1 MAATELWGVPK
12 PEYTRDH
19 PHILFRGFR
28 NSGWMRMFE
37 KRNIRIKEE
46 WIRRGTA
53 AVVLSAGLL
62 VLLLRVQSAHS
73 GSAEAD
79 CLFAEPP
86 AQEQYQY
93 REILHER
100 TDGQQELS
108 LYARAALLL
117 DADNNRV
124 LYEENGTQV
133 MAMAST
139 TKIMT
144 CILALEYGNPD
155 DLVTVSAR
163 AAAMPKVKC
172 YLREGEQY
180 RLGDLVYS
188 MMLQSHNDTAA
199 AIAEHIG
206 GSIEGFAEMMNRKAI
221 DLGCTD
227 TLFITPN
234 GLDASREDG
243 SFHSTTAYDLARIAA
258 YAIQNEDFLRII
270 GTRSYSFSSADGRRS
285 FTVSNADA
293 FLDMMDGAL
302 GIKTGFTGQAGY
314 CFVGG
319 LKRDGKTFISVVLG
333 CGWPPNKSYKW
344 HDTKALMEYGLS
356 GYAYEEIQVTD
367 EVQGLTVLNGKEKS
381 VPLAIRPEPFGLL
394 LCTGDEIVY
403 EREMC
408 TSLTAPVE
416 KGEVAGYDRYY
427 VNGELYRVFPIYTG
441 DAVGRIDYP
450 FCFSDVL
457 DKFLL

>member
-1 MAATELWGVPK
+1 MSNKHG
-12 PEYTRDH
+12 TR
-19 PHILFRGFR
+19 
-28 NSGWMRMFE
+28 S
-37 KRNIRIKEE
+37 KEV

-53 AVVLSAGLL
+53 AAVLTAGLL
-62 VLLLRVQSAHS
+62 VLLLRVQSAPNN
-73 GSAEAD
+73 GRGAD
-79 CLFAEPP
+79 SLFAG
-86 AQEQYQY
+86 ASKQRQY
-93 REILHER
+93 RHVERLHEK
-100 TDGQQELS
+100 TAEQPSLP

-117 DADNNRV
+117 DADNNRI
-124 LYEENGTQV
+124 LYEDNGTKV

-180 RLGDLVYS
+180 RLGDLLYS

-206 GSIEGFAEMMNRKAI
+206 GSVEGFAELMNRKAL

-234 GLDASREDG
+234 GLDAAKEDG
-243 SFHSTTAYDLARIAA
+243 SFHSTTAYDLACIAS

-270 GTRSYSFSSADGRRS
+270 GTRSYSFSSADGTRS

-293 FLDMMDGAL
+293 FLDLMDGAI

-314 CFVGG
+314 CFVGA
-319 LKRDGKTFISVVLG
+319 LKREGKTFVSVVLA

-344 HDTKALMEYGLS
+344 HDTKALMEYGIA
-356 GYAYEEIQVTD
+356 GYAYQDIPTMGEAPPI
-367 EVQGLTVLNGKEKS
+367 TVLNGKEKHVS
-381 VPLAIRPEPFGLL
+381 AAVSSEPFGLL
-394 LCTGDEIVY
+394 LSDYDEVVC
-403 EREMC
+403 EREMN
-408 TSLTAPVE
+408 TVMTAPVNA
-416 KGEVAGYDRYY
+416 GETAGYDRYY
-427 VNGELYRVFPIYTG
+427 INGTLYRVFPIYTEE
-441 DAVGRIDYP
+441 AVERIDFL
-450 FCFSDVL
+450 FCLNDVIGKL
-457 DKFLL
+457 FL

>member
-1 MAATELWGVPK
+1 MAS
-12 PEYTRDH
+12 EYGQKL
-19 PHILFRGFR
+19 PHILFRDLK
-28 NSGWMRMFE
+28 NSGWMRMSN
-37 KRNIRIKEE
+37 KQGRGIRET

-53 AVVLSAGLL
+53 AAVLTAGLF
-62 VLLLRVQSAHS
+62 VLLLRVQSMPD
-73 GSAEAD
+73 GGRGAD
-79 CLFAEPP
+79 SLFAEPP
-86 AQEQYQY
+86 QQQQY
-93 REILHER
+93 RNEIVLHEK
-100 TDGQQELS
+100 TADQPPLS

-124 LYEENGTQV
+124 LYENNGKQV

-180 RLGDLVYS
+180 RLGDLLYS

-206 GSIEGFAEMMNRKAI
+206 GSIEGFAELMNRKAI

-234 GLDASREDG
+234 GLDAVKEDG
-243 SFHSTTAYDLARIAA
+243 SFHSTTAYDLARIAS
-258 YAIQNEDFLRII
+258 YAIQNEEFLRII
-270 GTRSYSFSSADGRRS
+270 GTRSYSFSSADGARS

-293 FLDMMDGAL
+293 FLDMMDGAI

-314 CFVGG
+314 CFVGA
-319 LKRDGKTFISVVLG
+319 LKRDEKTFVSVVLA

-344 HDTKALMEYGLS
+344 HDTRALMEYGIS
-356 GYAYEEIQVTD
+356 GYAYEDIPVTD
-367 EVQGLTVLNGKEKS
+367 EAPAVIVLGGKKKAVPTVVS
-381 VPLAIRPEPFGLL
+381 PEPFGLL
-394 LCTGDEIVY
+394 LSDYDEVVY
-403 EREMC
+403 EREMN

-416 KGEVAGYDRYY
+416 AGEIAGYDRYY
-427 VNGELYRVFPIYTG
+427 VNGALYRVFPIYTG
-441 DAVGRIDYP
+441 GEVERIDYP
-450 FCFSDVL
+450 FCLNDVIE
-457 DKFLL
+457 KLLL

>member
-1 MAATELWGVPK
+1 M
-12 PEYTRDH
+12 
-19 PHILFRGFR
+19 
-28 NSGWMRMFE
+28 SGRI
-37 KRNIRIKEE
+37 NIRLKEE

-53 AVVLSAGLL
+53 AAILTAGLL
-62 VLLLRVQSAHS
+62 VLLLRVQSVRN
-73 GSAEAD
+73 GKGEAD
-79 CLFAEPP
+79 SLFAGAPE
-86 AQEQYQY
+86 QESCQY

-100 TDGQQELS
+100 TDEQQDLS

-180 RLGDLVYS
+180 RLGDLIYS

-206 GSIEGFAEMMNRKAI
+206 GSIEGFAEMMNQKAL

-243 SFHSTTAYDLARIAA
+243 SYHSTTAYDLARIAA
-258 YAIQNEDFLRII
+258 YAIQNEEFLRII

-285 FTVSNADA
+285 FTVSNADR

-344 HDTKALMEYGLS
+344 HDTKALMEYGIS
-356 GYAYEEIQVTD
+356 GYEYEEIPVAD
-367 EVQGLTVLNGKEKS
+367 EVPSVTVLNGKEKNI
-381 VPLAIRPEPFGLL
+381 PLVICPEPFRLL
-394 LCTGDEIVY
+394 LSSSDEVVY
-403 EREMC
+403 EREVR
-408 TSLTAPVE
+408 TALTAPVE
-416 KGEVAGYDRYY
+416 AGEVAGYDKYY
-427 VNGELYRVFPIYTG
+427 VNGVLYRVFPIYTG
-441 DAVGRIDYP
+441 EAAGRIDYP
-450 FCFSDVL
+450 FCLADVF
-457 DKFLL
+457 DRLLL

>member
-1 MAATELWGVPK
+1 MSDK
-12 PEYTRDH
+12 RDT
-19 PHILFRGFR
+19 
-28 NSGWMRMFE
+28 
-37 KRNIRIKEE
+37 KRKEE
-46 WIRRGTA
+46 WIRRSTA
-53 AVVLSAGLL
+53 AAVLTAGLF
-62 VLLLRVQSAHS
+62 VLLLRAHGAQ
-73 GSAEAD
+73 GSAQGAD
-79 CLFAEPP
+79 SLFAEEP
-86 AQEQYQY
+86 AQRQYQY
-93 REILHER
+93 EEILHGKTAE
-100 TDGQQELS
+100 QPSLS

-124 LYEENGTQV
+124 LYEEKGTQI

-180 RLGDLVYS
+180 RLGDLLYS

-206 GSIEGFAEMMNRKAI
+206 GSIEGFAELMNRKAI

-234 GLDASREDG
+234 GLDAVKEDG
-243 SFHSTTAYDLARIAA
+243 SFHSTTAYDLARIAS
-258 YAIQNEDFLRII
+258 YAIQNENFLRII
-270 GTRSYSFSSADGRRS
+270 GTRSYSFSSVDGTRS

-293 FLDMMDGAL
+293 FLDMMDGAI

-314 CFVGG
+314 CFVGA
-319 LKRDGKTFISVVLG
+319 LQREEKTFVSVVLA

-344 HDTKALMEYGLS
+344 HDTRALMEYGIS
-356 GYAYEEIQVTD
+356 GYAYEEIPVRED
-367 EVQGLTVLNGKEKS
+367 VPSITVLNGKEKTIPAS
-381 VPLAIRPEPFGLL
+381 VSPEPFGLL
-394 LCTGDEIVY
+394 LSGYDEVVY
-403 EREMC
+403 EREMN
-408 TSLTAPVE
+408 TALTAPVE
-416 KGEVAGYDRYY
+416 IGEVAGYDKYY
-427 VNGELYRVFPIYTG
+427 VNGVLYRVFPIYTG
-441 DAVGRIDYP
+441 AAVERIDYP
-450 FCFSDVL
+450 FCLSHMIE
-457 DKFLL
+457 KLLL

>member
-1 MAATELWGVPK
+1 MSG
-12 PEYTRDH
+12 R
-19 PHILFRGFR
+19 R
-28 NSGWMRMFE
+28 NR
-37 KRNIRIKEE
+37 KIKEE
-46 WIRRGTA
+46 WMRRGTA
-53 AVVLSAGLL
+53 AAILTAGLL
-62 VLLLRVQSAHS
+62 VLLLRVQSAHHGS
-73 GSAEAD
+73 GEAES
-79 CLFAEPP
+79 LFARAPG
-86 AQEQYQY
+86 QETYRQ

-100 TDGQQELS
+100 TARQQELS

-124 LYEENGTQV
+124 LYEENGTQI

-180 RLGDLVYS
+180 RLGDLLYS

-206 GSIEGFAEMMNRKAI
+206 GSIEGFAEMMNQKAL

-243 SFHSTTAYDLARIAA
+243 SYHSTTAYDLARIAA
-258 YAIQNEDFLRII
+258 YAIQNEEFLHII
-270 GTRSYSFSSADGRRS
+270 ATRSYSFSSADGRRS
-285 FTVSNADA
+285 FTVSNADQ

-344 HDTKALMEYGLS
+344 RDTKMLMEYGIS
-356 GYAYEEIQVTD
+356 GYDYEEIPVAD
-367 EVQGLTVLNGKEKS
+367 EVPTVTVLNGKEKS
-381 VPLAIRPEPFGLL
+381 IPLVIRPEPLRILL
-394 LCTGDEIVY
+394 SGCDEVVY
-403 EREMC
+403 EREVR
-408 TSLTAPVE
+408 TTLTAPVE
-416 KGEVAGYDRYY
+416 TGEVAGYDKYY
-427 VNGELYRVFPIYTG
+427 VNGVLYRVFPIYTG
-441 DAVGRIDYP
+441 EASGRIDYP
-450 FCFSDVL
+450 FCLSDVL

>member
-1 MAATELWGVPK
+1 MSDK
-12 PEYTRDH
+12 
-19 PHILFRGFR
+19 RG
-28 NSGWMRMFE
+28 
-37 KRNIRIKEE
+37 KKIKEE

-53 AVVLSAGLL
+53 AAVLTAGLL
-62 VLLLRVQSAHS
+62 MLLLRVHSAQGNGQGS
-73 GSAEAD
+73 GS
-79 CLFAEPP
+79 LFAEAPK
-86 AQEQYQY
+86 QQQYHH
-93 REILHER
+93 EEMLHEK
-100 TDGQQELS
+100 TAEPPSLS
-108 LYARAALLL
+108 LYARSALLL

-124 LYEENGTQV
+124 LYEHNGTQV

-180 RLGDLVYS
+180 RLGDLLYS

-206 GSIEGFAEMMNRKAI
+206 GSIEGFAELMNRKAI

-234 GLDASREDG
+234 GLDAVKEDG

-270 GTRSYSFSSADGRRS
+270 GTRSYSFSSADGKRS
-285 FTVSNADA
+285 FSVSNTDA
-293 FLDMMDGAL
+293 FLDMMDGAI

-314 CFVGG
+314 CFVGA
-319 LKRDGKTFISVVLG
+319 LKREEKTFVSVVLA

-344 HDTKALMEYGLS
+344 HDTKALMEYGIS
-356 GYAYEEIQVTD
+356 GYAYEEIPVAD
-367 EVQGLTVLNGKEKS
+367 ETLLITVLDGKEKI
-381 VPLAIRPEPFGLL
+381 VPAVISPEPFGLL
-394 LCTGDEIVY
+394 LSEYDEVVY
-403 EREMC
+403 EREM
-408 TSLTAPVE
+408 SAVLTAPVE
-416 KGEVAGYDRYY
+416 AGEVAGYDRYY
-427 VNGELYRVFPIYTG
+427 VNGMLYRVFPIYTG
-441 DAVGRIDYP
+441 AAVERIDYP
-450 FCFSDVL
+450 FCLADVL
-457 DKFLL
+457 EKLLL

>member
-1 MAATELWGVPK
+1 M
-12 PEYTRDH
+12 DM
-19 PHILFRGFR
+19 
-28 NSGWMRMFE
+28 SGRI
-37 KRNIRIKEE
+37 NIRMKEE

-53 AVVLSAGLL
+53 AVILTAGLL
-62 VLLLRVQSAHS
+62 VLLLRVQSADDRSH
-73 GSAEAD
+73 GAD
-79 CLFAEPP
+79 GLFAGVPE
-86 AQEQYQY
+86 QEAYQY

-100 TDGQQELS
+100 TAEQQDLS

-133 MAMAST
+133 MPMAST

-144 CILALEYGNPD
+144 CILALEYGNLD

-180 RLGDLVYS
+180 RLGDLIYS

-206 GSIEGFAEMMNRKAI
+206 GSIEGFAEMMNQKAL

-234 GLDASREDG
+234 GLDAAREDG
-243 SFHSTTAYDLARIAA
+243 SYHSTTAYDLARIAA
-258 YAIQNEDFLRII
+258 YAIQNEEFLRII

-285 FTVSNADA
+285 FTVSNADQ

-356 GYAYEEIQVTD
+356 GYAYEEIPVRD
-367 EVQGLTVLNGKEKS
+367 EVPAVTVLNGKEKS
-381 VPLAIRPEPFGLL
+381 IPLEICPEPFRLL
-394 LCTGDEIVY
+394 LSGCDEVVY
-403 EREMC
+403 EREMR
-408 TSLTAPVE
+408 TALTAPVSA
-416 KGEVAGYDRYY
+416 GEVAGYDKYY
-427 VNGELYRVFPIYTG
+427 VNGVLYRVFPIYTG
-441 DAVGRIDYP
+441 KETGCIDYP
-450 FCFSDVL
+450 FCLADVF
-457 DKFLL
+457 DKLLL